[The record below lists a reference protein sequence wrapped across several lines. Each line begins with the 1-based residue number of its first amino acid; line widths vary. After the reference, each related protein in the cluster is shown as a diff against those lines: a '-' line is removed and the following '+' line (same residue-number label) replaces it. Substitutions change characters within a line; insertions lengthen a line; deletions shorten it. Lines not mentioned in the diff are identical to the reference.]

1 MFPFF
6 LDFRYK
12 RCRRLFLLL
21 CLLLSMTV
29 SRSIHIAASDII
41 LFFLMRN
48 PTFYIWET
56 WILDLLK
63 DLSKDRGGD
72 AVRTGTSCLM
82 IWKLIFYHLTLYKK
96 HTTYWFKNSTCVI
109 SCTHLFFIISHK
121 DSFPSIQKY
130 MRYLLQYFCSYKIEI
145 M

>member
-1 MFPFF
+1 MFHFF

-12 RCRRLFLLL
+12 RCHKLFLLL

-29 SRSIHIAASDII
+29 SRSIHVAAGDIT

-56 WILDLLK
+56 WILNLLK
-63 DLSKDRGGD
+63 DLSKDTGGD

-82 IWKLIFYHLTLYKK
+82 IWELIFYHLTLYKK
-96 HTTYWFKNSTCVI
+96 HTTYWFKNSTRVI
-109 SCTHLFFIISHK
+109 LCTHLFFIISHK
-121 DSFPSIQKY
+121 DSFPSTQKY
-130 MRYLLQYFCSYKIEI
+130 MRYLLQYFCS
-145 M
+145 